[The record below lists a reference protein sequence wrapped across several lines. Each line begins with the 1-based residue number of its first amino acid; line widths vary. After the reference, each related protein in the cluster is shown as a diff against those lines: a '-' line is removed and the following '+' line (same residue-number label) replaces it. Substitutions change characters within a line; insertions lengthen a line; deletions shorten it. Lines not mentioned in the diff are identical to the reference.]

1 MCVPNFWW
9 IKLEKLGMTK
19 LDEMMINYEL
29 VFWLPTKNGELY
41 SHVWIAVFAREN
53 ASEGSWPK
61 IWPFEWDTPWDFGG
75 PFMASWCAK
84 SPTQTS
90 SSPCIFVATLR
101 GIRGIQKKSL
111 RHQAQLQLT
120 AGFEV
125 IWSEELSQ
133 NCWRSFSPGIFQRSS
148 RHRVSRSMK
157 AEPGPG
163 APGIHWLLWKVET
176 CITTSHNTIQ

>member
-1 MCVPNFWW
+1 M
-9 IKLEKLGMTK
+9 KLWSI
-19 LDEMMINYEL
+19 INLFFGDRLLLIFGCE
-29 VFWLPTKNGELY
+29 NGELY
-41 SHVWIAVFAREN
+41 SHVCIAVFAMKI
-53 ASEGSWPK
+53 GVDPK
-61 IWPFEWDTPWDFGG
+61 IWPFQWDAPWAFGG

-84 SPTQTS
+84 SPTQTGLSQKLEMPSHRKKKTS
-90 SSPCIFVATLR
+90 SSPCILVATLR

-176 CITTSHNTIQ
+176 YITTSHNTIQ

>member
-1 MCVPNFWW
+1 MAVPMGRTMGFWGSFHG
-9 IKLEKLGMTK
+9 KLVCQIANPNGVVSKVGNAIPSEKK
-19 LDEMMINYEL
+19 
-29 VFWLPTKNGELY
+29 K
-41 SHVWIAVFAREN
+41 
-53 ASEGSWPK
+53 
-61 IWPFEWDTPWDFGG
+61 
-75 PFMASWCAK
+75 
-84 SPTQTS
+84 TS
-90 SSPCIFVATLR
+90 SSPCILVATLR

-176 CITTSHNTIQ
+176 YITTSHNTIQ